1 MRKVALALALSGALG
16 AIAPALAQNPG
27 TTNELPRG
35 QGEKATP
42 QNVGKTGEGP
52 RGTPAAPSTN
62 PGESSASGSSTASGQ
77 SKSR

>member
-1 MRKVALALALSGALG
+1 MRKVTLALAFSSTLG

-35 QGEKATP
+35 QGEKAAP
-42 QNVGKTGEGP
+42 QNAGKTGEGP

-62 PGESSASGSSTASGQ
+62 PAESSNSGSARATEQ
-77 SKSR
+77 PKSR